1 VQRRW
6 LWLLWLVLLI
16 DGAVFFWWRHRQ
28 SERRYDRH
36 IQQAASRYDV
46 DPALVKAVIWRES
59 SFDAKAR
66 GLAGEIGLMQIRAP
80 AAEEWAQAE
89 QIRPFTHG
97 HLIDPATNTLAGAWY
112 LSKLLKRYRQADN
125 PLPYA
130 LADYNAGRTHVLRWM
145 EGTIAKTNSRQF
157 LAQMDFPGTQKYVQS
172 VIKRYGYYRPAFA
185 GATKPKR
192 SIHGVRRQSATAT
205 AL

>member
-1 VQRRW
+1 
-6 LWLLWLVLLI
+6 LLLVLLI
-16 DGAVFFWWRHRQ
+16 DGALFLWWRHRQ
-28 SERRYDRH
+28 GERRYDRP
-36 IQQAASRYDV
+36 IQRAASRYAV

-59 SFDAKAR
+59 SFQAKAR

-89 QIRPFTHG
+89 RIRPFAHE

-112 LSKLLKRYRQADN
+112 LSKLLKRYRQTDN

-145 EGTIAKTNSRQF
+145 EGTTAKTNSRQF
-157 LAQMDFPGTQKYVQS
+157 LAQMDFPGTHKYIES
-172 VIKRYGYYRPAFA
+172 VISRYDYYRAIFT
-185 GATKPKR
+185 GATKPKK
-192 SIHGVRRQSATAT
+192 SITPFGARLSRPRVSEQDK
-205 AL
+205 